1 MLITTGQY
9 FGEGTDIQ
17 NIETLFL
24 VYPFA
29 FEGKLIQYIGR
40 VQRSEITPTI
50 YDYRDHKI
58 LYLEKLILKRD
69 AYYKKIKTV
78 DFAATSDDNEIVDVK
93 IDRQIEM
100 PVEVLE
106 FKFGAILFKYKCEEL
121 DNKELEFD
129 IENLNIRPEF
139 VVLKP
144 YFIKFL
150 RKEDVAI
157 HIRASFINK
166 RLIFKSASS
175 KDLDKLN
182 REAIDSL
189 RFRFIDK
196 ALIKGTSLGKA
207 NLLNAETLQG
217 EAVIPLYANENE
229 LLENILALKNY
240 KHHRHLRYLSK
251 IHESGIL
258 KLRFVLEPFSF
269 IFLLSGNNQYHL
281 VWETLDTEEATYVWH
296 LEKSIQQLGVK
307 IKEIDHLIGQIR
319 TGGRQ
324 AYLETNPSGF
334 SRIVHDY
341 SNDQKGFIVWKDQLE
356 TKLF

>member
-1 MLITTGQY
+1 M
-9 FGEGTDIQ
+9 
-17 NIETLFL
+17 
-24 VYPFA
+24 
-29 FEGKLIQYIGR
+29 
-40 VQRSEITPTI
+40 
-50 YDYRDHKI
+50 
-58 LYLEKLILKRD
+58 EKLFLKRD
-69 AYYKKIKTV
+69 AYYKKIKTE
-78 DFAATSDDNEIVDVK
+78 DFATASEDNETVNAK
-93 IDRQIEM
+93 IDRQIEA
-100 PVEVLE
+100 PIELLE
-106 FKFGAILFKYKCEEL
+106 FKFGAISFKYKCEEL
-121 DNKELEFD
+121 DNKELEFEV
-129 IENLNIRPEF
+129 ENLNIRPEF

-144 YFIKFL
+144 YFIMFL

-157 HIRASFINK
+157 DIKASFINK

-182 REAIDSL
+182 REVIDSL

-196 ALIKGTSLGKA
+196 TLIKGQSLGKA

-217 EAVIPLYANENE
+217 EAVTPLYANEDE

-269 IFLLSGNNQYHL
+269 IFLLSGTNQYHL

-296 LEKSIQQLGVK
+296 LEKSIQQLGLK

-324 AYLETNPSGF
+324 AYLETNPSDF

-341 SNDQKGFIVWKDQLE
+341 SKDQKGFIIWKDQLE
-356 TKLF
+356 ARLF